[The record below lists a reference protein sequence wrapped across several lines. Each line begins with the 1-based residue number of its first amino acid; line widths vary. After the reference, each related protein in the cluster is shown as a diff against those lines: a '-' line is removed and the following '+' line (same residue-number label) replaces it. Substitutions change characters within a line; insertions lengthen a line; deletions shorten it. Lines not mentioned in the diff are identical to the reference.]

1 MKATKYI
8 SIAAAIVALAACSNE
23 EELTSY
29 QTDPDAVRFAV
40 SVGEGIAISRS
51 NPIDEDDTKRTTFNA
66 GDVVTISAAG
76 QQPVNYTLGSDG
88 TSWTPEAGK
97 YLTWDAASVTF
108 SAYYPGNTDGVS
120 MTGFTLPAEQET
132 EAKIQKADYMTVT
145 KAVARPATGRELTA
159 LALERQ
165 TARIIVEIGGFG
177 DQFAGTTDPKVSDVK
192 INSAKKSLA
201 ETAVTSVTPFA
212 TGEGGVNSTYTALVI
227 PGEANA
233 AAEFITLKVGDTG
246 LTVTG
251 IPAAEA
257 GHSYTYTLIVGKD
270 AVSIASV
277 TVNDWATGEEISD
290 DTEEQI
296 QD

>member
-8 SIAAAIVALAACSNE
+8 SIAAAILALASCSNE

-40 SVGEGIAISRS
+40 SMGEGIAISRS
-51 NPIDEDDTKRTTFNA
+51 NPIDEDATKRTTFNA

-76 QQPVNYTLGSDG
+76 QQPVNYTLDSNGA
-88 TSWTPEAGK
+88 WTPEADK
-97 YLTWDAASVTF
+97 YLTWDAASVIF
-108 SAYYPGNTDGVS
+108 SAYYPGNTAGVS
-120 MTGFTLPAEQET
+120 MTEFTLPAEQET

-145 KAVARPATGRELTA
+145 KAEARPATGRELTS
-159 LALERQ
+159 LTLERQ
-165 TARIIVEIGGFG
+165 TARIIVKIGGFG
-177 DQFAGTTDPKVSDVK
+177 NQFAGTDPKVSNVK
-192 INSAKKSLA
+192 INSAKKSLTGA
-201 ETAVTSVTPFA
+201 TVTSVTPLVA
-212 TGEGGVNSTYTALVI
+212 GEGGVNSTYTALVI
-227 PGEANA
+227 PGDANA
-233 AAEFITLKVGDTG
+233 TAAFITLTVGTTN

-251 IPAAEA
+251 IPATTA

-277 TVNDWATGEEISD
+277 TVNDWTTGEVISD
-290 DTEEQI
+290 DTEEKI

>member
-40 SVGEGIAISRS
+40 SVDEGIAISRS
-51 NPIDEDDTKRTTFNA
+51 YPIDEDATKRKTFNE

-76 QQPVNYTLGSDG
+76 QQAVNYTLDG
-88 TSWTPEAGK
+88 NGAWTPGDGK
-97 YLTWDAASVTF
+97 YLTWDAASVIF

-165 TARIIVEIGGFG
+165 TARIIVKIGGFG
-177 DQFAGTTDPKVSDVK
+177 NQFAGTTDPKVSDVK

-201 ETAVTSVTPFA
+201 ETAVTSVTPFVA
-212 TGEGGVNSTYTALVI
+212 GEGGVNSTYTALVI

-233 AAEFITLKVGDTG
+233 AAEFITLTVGDTG

-277 TVNDWATGEEISD
+277 TVNDWTTGRVITD
-290 DTEEQI
+290 DTEEKKI
-296 QD
+296 

>member
-40 SVGEGIAISRS
+40 SVDEGIAISRS
-51 NPIDEDDTKRTTFNA
+51 NPIDEDATKRKTFNE

-76 QQPVNYTLGSDG
+76 QQAVNYTLDG
-88 TSWTPEAGK
+88 NGAWTPGDGK

-108 SAYYPGNTDGVS
+108 SAYYPGGVTGVS
-120 MTGFTLPAEQET
+120 MTEFALPTEQNT
-132 EAKIQKADYMTVT
+132 EAKIQKADYMAVT
-145 KAVARPATGRELTA
+145 KAEARPAIGRELTS
-159 LALERQ
+159 LTLGRQ
-165 TARIIVEIGGFG
+165 TARIIVKIGGFG
-177 DQFAGTTDPKVSDVK
+177 NQFADAAPKVSDVK